1 MKQLIGKV
9 VRVFIPGEDVDR
21 KVAFQVETAEGIYEI
36 KEEQT
41 EENAKIYKDDTVLLT
56 FQNISGKEFMDISLY
71 EEGELDE

>member
-9 VRVFIPGEDVDR
+9 VRVFIPREDVDR

>member
-1 MKQLIGKV
+1 MRQLIGKV
-9 VRVFIPGEDVDR
+9 VRVFIPGENVDR
-21 KVAFQVETAEGIYEI
+21 KVTFQVETAEGIYEI

>member
-9 VRVFIPGEDVDR
+9 VRVFIPGENVDR
-21 KVAFQVETAEGIYEI
+21 KVTFQVETAEGIYEI